1 MLANALKRPQSTSDG
16 LLVRVWVAACAVVV
30 VAVLCVA
37 VCVLQVLQMI
47 PENNNV
53 GLITF
58 GTHVHV
64 HELGYAECSK
74 AFVFRGSKEYSSSQV
89 RPSGRVGVISAC
101 TACCWRVAAGSVTP
115 PCSVWLQCPS
125 HTRRQQFAPPCM
137 SDPI

>member
-1 MLANALKRPQSTSDG
+1 MRLLVVNALRHPQSTSDV
-16 LLVRVWVAACAVVV
+16 LRVRVWVAACAVV

-89 RPSGRVGVISAC
+89 RPSG
-101 TACCWRVAAGSVTP
+101 P
-115 PCSVWLQCPS
+115 
-125 HTRRQQFAPPCM
+125 
-137 SDPI
+137 